1 MGPASAADPADVPVR
16 FAIFDASLNR
26 GEAGA
31 LIADLRRAHDA
42 QAQSVAAIIQ
52 RVDAGILLLNEF
64 DAAAGRDLDPDGS
77 VGGQND
83 ACGFGRFSGRYG
95 MALLSKWPMPMRQAR
110 IFRSF
115 LQRDVPGSAGTRG
128 FGHPGAAEP
137 VFGKGFQ

>member
-1 MGPASAADPADVPVR
+1 MGPASAADPADGPVR
-16 FAIFDASLNR
+16 FAIFDASLNL

-31 LIADLRRAHDA
+31 LITDLRRAHDA

-83 ACGFGRFSGRYG
+83 ACGFGRYG

-115 LQRDVPGSAGTRG
+115 LQRDVPDSAGARG
-128 FGHPGAAEP
+128 HSGAAEP
-137 VFGKGFQ
+137 VSGKGFQ